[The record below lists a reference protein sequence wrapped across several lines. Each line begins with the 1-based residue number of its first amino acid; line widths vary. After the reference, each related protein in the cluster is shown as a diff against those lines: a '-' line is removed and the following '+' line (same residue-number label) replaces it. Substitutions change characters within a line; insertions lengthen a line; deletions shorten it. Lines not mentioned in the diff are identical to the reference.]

1 VYLCGSVLTNT
12 NTTFQA
18 YEGVRKF
25 ELKNYLINLSML
37 IFFFY
42 KISEKVIK
50 IGTFRATFQSSYYL
64 QTDHKVIFKLL
75 VIQAEI

>member
-1 VYLCGSVLTNT
+1 
-12 NTTFQA
+12 
-18 YEGVRKF
+18 
-25 ELKNYLINLSML
+25 ML

-50 IGTFRATFQSSYYL
+50 IGTFRATFHSSYYL